1 MSLAT
6 SKYGCDS
13 YTMSGD
19 KKKKQESE
27 VCVYNEQLCLQNKQ
41 NNIAGDKKQDT
52 GNTWCN
58 SRCSLL
64 NFHSRL
70 ALHVGLKT
78 TVRHLRPH
86 PPHPHKKKP
95 F

>member
-6 SKYGCDS
+6 SKYECDS

-19 KKKKQESE
+19 KKNNKNK

-41 NNIAGDKKQDT
+41 NNIGGDKKQNT

-58 SRCSLL
+58 SRCSLP
-64 NFHSRL
+64 NFHSEL

-78 TVRHLRPH
+78 TFSHLRPH
-86 PPHPHKKKP
+86 PHRRAQNKP